1 MNGAALQLG
10 QATNQAETEAKTGSA
25 RYGPQLS
32 ERLKNGIDTVWRNPF
47 AIVLDRD
54 LSVSIQR
61 SHAHANVTVRR
72 RVLRGV
78 VDEICH
84 NLRDT
89 ERIRA
94 CDDW

>member
-1 MNGAALQLG
+1 MNGAALQFR
-10 QATNQAETEAKTGSA
+10 QATNQGETEAKTGTA
-25 RYGPQLS
+25 RCGSQLGES
-32 ERLKNGIDTVWRNPF
+32 LKNGVDTIWRNPI

-54 LSVSIQR
+54 LSVSIRR
-61 SHAHANVTVRR
+61 SHAHADVTVRR

-89 ERIRA
+89 DRIRA
-94 CDDW
+94 CQDW